1 MKVNPYRVFHSSTRI
16 GWLARRYPYGAACM
30 SGFVVA
36 CLVSLLLRAMGLY
49 GVKCGAIVFLIAYC
63 ASGVAYGAIN
73 KGR

>member
-1 MKVNPYRVFHSSTRI
+1 
-16 GWLARRYPYGAACM
+16 M

-36 CLVSLLLRAMGLY
+36 CLVSLLLRAMGLS
-49 GVKCGAIVFLIAYC
+49 GREVGAIAALVGYC